1 MEIFELEISNVFGLL
16 LELVI
21 SAVVILIGSLV
32 AYFKPKL
39 QKAFED
45 KEADSKVMQDLRKVG
60 VIDGVADMGV
70 ELMEKEFTGAAGEEK
85 FNEAA
90 SYVANMANRYGI
102 DVSDEF
108 IKGAVQKAW
117 RRMDEKQKKD

>member
-1 MEIFELEISNVFGLL
+1 MESVLESV

-21 SAVVILIGSLV
+21 GVVVLLIGALV
-32 AYFKPKL
+32 AYFRPKL
-39 QKAFED
+39 KKAFED
-45 KEADSKVMQDLRKVG
+45 KEADSKVMQDLRKLG
-60 VIDGVADMGV
+60 VVDGVAEMGV
-70 ELMEKEFTGAAGEEK
+70 ELIEKEFTGEAGEKK

-90 SYVANMANRYGI
+90 SYVAKMANRYGI

-117 RRMDEKQKKD
+117 RNMDEKQKNK